1 MKIFVSWFEEKG
13 REVALVLSEL
23 LGNVLPF
30 VEVGI
35 SAQDIHNGSQWLS
48 ELPRLM
54 ENTEFAIVIVTS
66 KQVDSPWVP
75 LEAGYLLRAIDASNI
90 QVVMVDFSLT
100 DLSAP
105 MGQLKAISVN
115 REDILKLTH
124 LINKRSLECGNQGV
138 AEIELQTFFEIHWPK
153 CESQLL
159 KFGQQAPERMRSDRE
174 VLYEILELSRGI
186 ARTVGSPK
194 SVNSGDAVKTLAKA
208 RGVGGTKRSSADKRT
223 LAELTQ
229 LVEELITKKEED

>member
-1 MKIFVSWFEEKG
+1 MKVFVSWFEEKG
-13 REVALVLSEL
+13 RKVALVLSEL

-35 SAQDIHNGSQWLS
+35 AAQDIHNGSQWLS
-48 ELPRLM
+48 EVPGLL
-54 ENTEFAIVIVTS
+54 EKTEYAILILTA
-66 KQVDSPWVP
+66 KDVDSPWVL
-75 LEAGYLLRAIDASNI
+75 LEAGYLLRAVDVGNI
-90 QVVMVDFSLT
+90 QVVMVDLAAS

-105 MGQLKAISVN
+105 MGELNAISIN
-115 REDILKLTH
+115 KEDILKLTH
-124 LINKRSLECGNQGV
+124 SVNKRSQESGSQGV
-138 AEIELQTFFEIHWPK
+138 EEIELETFFDIHWPK
-153 CESQLL
+153 CESDLL
-159 KFGQQAPERMRSDRE
+159 KFGQQAPERVRSDRE

-194 SVNSGDAVKTLAKA
+194 LVNSGDAVKTLAKA